1 MVKTAAAF
9 GAIFTGFPVITDQ
22 PLPDDKQIPDWFF
35 SVEDYDK
42 MVQVAMEVRG
52 IKLTKIKLDLPI
64 NFGPAFEG
72 ESIRKGD
79 MYVGNGRYPDPG
91 L

>member
-1 MVKTAAAF
+1 
-9 GAIFTGFPVITDQ
+9 VITDDQ
-22 PLPDDKQIPDWFF
+22 PLPEDKQIPDWFF

-42 MVQVAMEVRG
+42 MVQVAMETRG
-52 IKLTKIKLDLPI
+52 IKLTRIKIDLPV

-72 ESIRKGD
+72 KIIRKGD
-79 MYVGNGRYPDPG
+79 MHVEIGGNQPDPG